1 MCFAGK
7 IFKMNLRI
15 LEIIDFLFMKSAD
28 MKDAIKNQTKS
39 YFKIPAWFI
48 LLILVCAFIYC
59 ACDNMSLDQ
68 CKNKDKDEILIDYV
82 CTLQYASTV
91 TILLIGSFWNY
102 LVAVIIMM
110 ISKTHTKLIR
120 MLLTNI
126 ELDNI
131 NIIRASDTIF
141 EKSNQDMFNDHNA
154 TSYFATNDDESF
166 TPELIEEFD
175 NEASIVNKA
184 NLIRSR

>member
-1 MCFAGK
+1 
-7 IFKMNLRI
+7 
-15 LEIIDFLFMKSAD
+15 
-28 MKDAIKNQTKS
+28 MKDAIKNETKS

-48 LLILVCAFIYC
+48 LLILVCCFIYC
-59 ACDNMSLDQ
+59 ACDNISLED
-68 CKNKDKDEILIDYV
+68 CKNKDKEDILVDYV
-82 CTLQYASTV
+82 CTLNYFSSITFL
-91 TILLIGSFWNY
+91 IIGSFWNY

-131 NIIRASDTIF
+131 NIVRVSDTIF
-141 EKSNQDMFNDHNA
+141 EKSNQDMFNEQD
-154 TSYFATNDDESF
+154 SPSSLFANDNVCF

-184 NLIRSR
+184 NIIRSR